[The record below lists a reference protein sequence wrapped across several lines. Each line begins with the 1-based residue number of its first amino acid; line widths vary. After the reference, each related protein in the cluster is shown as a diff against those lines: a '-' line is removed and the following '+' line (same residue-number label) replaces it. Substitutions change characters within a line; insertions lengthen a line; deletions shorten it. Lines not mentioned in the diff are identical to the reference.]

1 MSKVIRQNRIED
13 DQVKVLRLGD
23 DGSFAELPS
32 TGDVLVPL
40 AQWLAEKT
48 ALQARGQVGV
58 WLDSHEEVEVIAGD
72 LPMLPRVGVNFPAFT
87 DGRGYS
93 TCRLLRDRYG
103 YQGPVRALGDVF
115 KDVMFYL
122 KRVGFDEFS
131 VREDKSAED
140 ALAGLT
146 DFAEVYQGAVDQ
158 PLPLF
163 RRRA

>member
-13 DQVKVLRLGD
+13 DQIQVLRLAE
-23 DGSFAELPS
+23 DGSFAPVPTSGE
-32 TGDVLVPL
+32 VLVPL
-40 AQWLAEKT
+40 AQWLAEK
-48 ALQARGQVGV
+48 ASLQARGQVGV
-58 WLDSHEEVEVIAGD
+58 WLDSHEEVEAIADD
-72 LPMLPRVGVNFPAFT
+72 LAKLPRIGVNFPAFT

-93 TCRLLRDRYG
+93 TCRLLRDRYD

-122 KRVGFDEFS
+122 KRVGFDEFE
-131 VREDKSAED
+131 VRADKSAED
-140 ALAGLT
+140 SLAGLT